1 MPIEVEQ
8 KYPLTDPTAILARIT
23 ALGAVAQQTV
33 TQVDTYYAH
42 PARDFA
48 ATDEALRIRR
58 VGDAEISS
66 NFITYKGPKLDATT
80 KTRREIELPLAT
92 GEQSA
97 TQWDELL
104 EVLSF
109 RRVAEVTKVRQ
120 IFHLQREGQTIELAV
135 DDVKGV
141 GDFVELEI
149 VVADETTI
157 AAAQQKIASLA
168 SDLHLTGPE
177 RRGYL
182 EMLLVN

>member
-8 KYPLTDPTAILARIT
+8 KYPLADPSEIPTRIT
-23 ALGAVAQQTV
+23 AIGAIAQQTV

-42 PARDFA
+42 PGRDFA

-58 VGDAEISS
+58 VGDA
-66 NFITYKGPKLDATT
+66 NCITYKGPKLDATT

-97 TQWDELL
+97 AQWDELL

-120 IFHLQREGQTIELAV
+120 IFSFVRNGQTIELAV
-135 DDVKGV
+135 DKVQGV
-141 GDFVELEI
+141 GDFIELEI
-149 VVADETTI
+149 VVADEAAI
-157 AAAQQKIASLA
+157 AAAQKQIASLA
-168 SDLHLTGPE
+168 NELQLAGPE

-182 EMLLVN
+182 EMLLGE